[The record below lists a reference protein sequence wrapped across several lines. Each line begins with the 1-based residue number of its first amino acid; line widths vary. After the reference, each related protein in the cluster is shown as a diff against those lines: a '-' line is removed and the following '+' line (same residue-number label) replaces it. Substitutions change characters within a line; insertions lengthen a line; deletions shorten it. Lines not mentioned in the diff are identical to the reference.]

1 MEELVAMNM
10 RFLTLIPML
19 ILFAMILVSLYI
31 MGTAA
36 QNSDRFSELYIV
48 LLVSNTILLLVLLF
62 SIASRLITLVINMR
76 KRLTGARLTWRLVL
90 SFIFVAIIPVGL
102 VYAFSIKFL
111 GSSIDSWFDVKI
123 EHSLEDAL
131 ELSRLSFDYRMR
143 EQLLL
148 SEDVVHELSDENE
161 VIIELSLNDYRRG
174 VGAIEMTLLGRNNRI
189 IASSSAE
196 RMLSVPKFP
205 REDILFSLAQG
216 ENYVGLEPS
225 GKDGFRI
232 RTVARVP
239 SLGPLSEN
247 RVLVSLFPVP
257 YRMSEL
263 ADRVQVAFGEYGSLD
278 YLRSPLKQSFMVTLF
293 LVLLLGTLFAI
304 WAAFAIAGRL
314 LSPIIKLAE
323 ATQAVSKGDYSKKIP
338 VEQHDELGFL
348 VQSFNEMT
356 VRVDHARQAA
366 ELSQNV
372 AEGQRSYLQAVL
384 GNLSSGV
391 VTIDANRTLRTIN
404 EAATILLESTTP
416 LQRMIGR
423 PLRSLCMVND
433 VTRTFCEQIK
443 QEIDQL
449 DQVWEKEIKLFGAG
463 GRKILIC
470 RGIKLLSNRDK
481 DDGQI
486 IMFEDITSI
495 LSTQRDAAWGEVARR
510 WAHEIKNPL
519 TPIQLSAER
528 LEHKLQSE
536 LNTEQRKILKRSI
549 HTIVQQVKAMKSM
562 VNEFRDYADSP
573 QPVLEESD
581 LNELIASISGMY
593 MGYHDGVT
601 IEFKPDS
608 SLPLVMVDP
617 GRIRQVVHNLIKNAF
632 EAIGDTTSGEINIET
647 RQFSNLTASYIEIV
661 VRDNGVGISAKM
673 LEDLFE
679 PYVTNKQSGT
689 GLGLA
694 IVKKIIEEHG
704 GMVMARNNKDSK
716 GAVITLRLPASS
728 YQIKSDS
735 EYSKQQLEGEADI

>member
-1 MEELVAMNM
+1 M

-19 ILFAMILVSLYI
+19 ILFGMTLVSLYF

-48 LLVSNTILLLVLLF
+48 LLVLNTILLLVLLF
-62 SIASRLITLVINMR
+62 TIASRLLMLVINMR
-76 KRLTGARLTWRLVL
+76 KRLSGARLTWRLVL
-90 SFIFVAIIPVGL
+90 SFILVAIIPVGM

-131 ELSRLSFDYRMR
+131 ELSQLSFDYKMR

-148 SEDVVHELSDENE
+148 SEDVVHELTNE
-161 VIIELSLNDYRRG
+161 SEVVIELSLNDYRRR
-174 VGAIEMTLLGRNNRI
+174 VGALEMTLLGRNNRI
-189 IASSSAE
+189 IASSIEGSF
-196 RMLSVPKFP
+196 LSVPKFP
-205 REDILFSLAQG
+205 SEDILFFLAQG
-216 ENYVGLEPS
+216 ENYVGLEPA

-232 RTVARVP
+232 RTVASFP
-239 SLGPLSEN
+239 SVGPLSES
-247 RVLVSLFPVP
+247 RVLVSLFPVSG
-257 YRMSEL
+257 RMSDL
-263 ADRVQVAFGEYGSLD
+263 ADRVQQAFGEYGSLD
-278 YLRSPLKQSFMVTLF
+278 YLRSPLKKSFMVTLF

-304 WAAFAIAGRL
+304 WAAFAIAGRM

-356 VRVDHARQAA
+356 VRVDQARQAA

-391 VTIDANRTLRTIN
+391 LTIDASKNLRTVN
-404 EAATILLESTTP
+404 EAASALLESTSS

-423 PLRSLCMVND
+423 PLKDLCAIND
-433 VTRTFCEQIK
+433 VARSFCGQIK
-443 QEIDQL
+443 SEIDQSA
-449 DQVWEKEIKLFGAG
+449 QAWEKEIKLFGVG

-470 RGIKLLSNRDK
+470 RGIKLLSSRDK
-481 DDGQI
+481 DEGQI

-510 WAHEIKNPL
+510 WAHEIKIPL

-536 LNTEQRKILKRSI
+536 LGSDNRKILKRSI
-549 HTIVQQVKAMKSM
+549 HTIVQQVEAMKSM

-573 QPVLEESD
+573 QPELDECD
-581 LNELIASISGMY
+581 LNKLIASIYGMY
-593 MGYHDGVT
+593 TGYHEDVA
-601 IEFKPDS
+601 IEFEKDN
-608 SLPLVMVDP
+608 SLPLVVVDE
-617 GRIRQVVHNLIKNAF
+617 GRIRQVIHNLIKNAF
-632 EAIGDTTSGEINIET
+632 EAIGDMPSGEIIIKT
-647 RQFSNLTASYIEIV
+647 RLISNLSVSYIEIV
-661 VRDNGVGISAKM
+661 VRDNGSGISPGM
-673 LEDLFE
+673 IEDLFE

-704 GMVMARNNKDSK
+704 GMVMAINNKDSK
-716 GAVITLRLPASS
+716 GASITLRLPAERD
-728 YQIKSDS
+728 QIKLIP
-735 EYSKQQLEGEADI
+735 EQPGLETNV

>member
-1 MEELVAMNM
+1 M

-19 ILFAMILVSLYI
+19 ILFALTLVSLYF
-31 MGTAA
+31 MGTAS
-36 QNSDRFSELYIV
+36 QNSDRFSELYLV
-48 LLVSNTILLLVLLF
+48 LLVLNTILLLVLLLT
-62 SIASRLITLVINMR
+62 IASRLIMLVINMR
-76 KRLTGARLTWRLVL
+76 KRLSGARLTWRLVL
-90 SFIFVAIIPVGL
+90 SFILVAIIPVGM
-102 VYAFSIKFL
+102 VYAFSIKFI

-131 ELSRLSFDYRMR
+131 ELSQLSFDYKMR

-148 SEDVVHELSDENE
+148 SEDVVHELEGETE
-161 VIIELSLNDYRRG
+161 VVIELSLNDYRRS
-174 VGAIEMTLLGRNNRI
+174 VGALEMTLLGKNNRI
-189 IASSSAE
+189 IASSSE
-196 RMLSVPKFP
+196 GSMLSVPKFP
-205 REDILFSLAQG
+205 SGDILFFLAQG
-216 ENYVGLEPS
+216 ENYVGLEPT
-225 GKDGFRI
+225 GKDGFRV
-232 RTVARVP
+232 RTVASFP
-239 SLGPLSEN
+239 SVGPLSEN
-247 RVLVSLFPVP
+247 RLLVSAFPVSG
-257 YRMSEL
+257 RMSDL
-263 ADRVQVAFGEYGSLD
+263 ADRVQQAFGEYGSLD

-304 WAAFAIAGRL
+304 WAAFAIAGRM

-323 ATQAVSKGDYSKKIP
+323 ATEAVSRGDYSKKIP
-338 VEQHDELGFL
+338 VEQYDELGFL

-356 VRVDHARQAA
+356 VRVDQARQAA
-366 ELSQNV
+366 ELSQTV

-391 VTIDANRTLRTIN
+391 LTIDANKNVRTVN
-404 EAATILLESTTP
+404 EAATVLLESTSP
-416 LQRMIGR
+416 LQRIIGS
-423 PLRSLCMVND
+423 PLQDLCKIND
-433 VTRTFCEQIK
+433 VTSAFCKQIK
-443 QEIDQL
+443 AEIAQST
-449 DQVWEKEIKLFGAG
+449 QKWEKEIKLFGAG

-470 RGIKLLSNRDK
+470 RGIKLLSTRQK
-481 DDGQI
+481 DEGQI

-495 LSTQRDAAWGEVARR
+495 LSSQRDAAWGEVARR

-536 LNTEQRKILKRSI
+536 LGIDQRKILKRSI

-573 QPVLEESD
+573 QPVLEECD
-581 LNELIASISGMY
+581 LNQLIASIFGMY
-593 MGYHDGVT
+593 TGYHEDVV
-601 IEFKPDS
+601 IEFEKDN
-608 SLPLVMVDP
+608 SLPLVVVDED
-617 GRIRQVVHNLIKNAF
+617 RIRQVVHNLIKNAF
-632 EAIGDTTSGEINIET
+632 EAIGETASGKIDIKT
-647 RQFSNLTASYIEIV
+647 RHISNLSVSYIEVV
-661 VRDNGVGISAKM
+661 VRDNGSGISAEI

-716 GAVITLRLPASS
+716 GASITLRLPAETN
-728 YQIKSDS
+728 QIKLIPDHTGV
-735 EYSKQQLEGEADI
+735 EIDA